1 MKRFLSLFLAFI
13 FVIGVFF
20 STPVIASATSGTGS
34 ESTELTLD
42 YYKELVENTIS
53 DGLIRIDNWVY
64 SVSENTTDV
73 SIKAFI
79 ATNADSVTISTETFA
94 IDDKNYNVIGIEA
107 NAFEYCDSLTQLTIP
122 TFITIINENAF
133 DDSSLTLITYKGH
146 LGAWENAFTGDLGEI
161 ALSTTVCEDVE
172 ISYDGNENI
181 ITATCSCGVV
191 CGTLTLEAIDDI
203 IYNGNSYEVSVKV
216 AGTVPGYTE
225 GAGLSYSVNDGD
237 DEEANVNWKPL
248 ENDVLPKDAG
258 EYKATF
264 ELKVDE
270 EVKASAIANF
280 EIKYLEVPENAY
292 SISTPDHQNDSGK
305 WYKDTITVTPAENYT
320 ISDSLA
326 GTYGDSITISNS
338 EQKFHLKNIADQM
351 TDAISLSEDIKFDNT
366 EPTVAFKIGETDLTE
381 DIYSTTDVQVSV
393 VTDDVGSGVKEDSVE
408 YFIGDNTTV
417 VENIDA
423 WTKVEGPIT
432 VEIGG
437 SKKVFV
443 KVSDNVGNETIV
455 SSPAIIEPAS
465 LTASDFIFN
474 KPESWTYGDTDKSI
488 SITPKEGVNVSTENI
503 SVKYYSVVDGK
514 ETEVGAPINAG
525 TYKVKI
531 DVNNES
537 QYKDIEDLTGEDWE
551 FTIVPKTIT
560 STLKQ
565 QSGEYNRG
573 PHAPSVDFDNL
584 CGNETLVKDTDYTI
598 SYSDDTTNVGDVTV
612 TVKLL
617 DTLKA
622 KNYTFAENKQEATLT
637 YKITPKIVSKIDI
650 EDIAAQ
656 TYTGNK
662 LEPSVTVTIN
672 DETQPLADTEYE
684 VTYGEN
690 ENAGIGS
697 VTVLLGSNYSY
708 TGDEQ
713 LTKTFTINPKTIS
726 AGYQIG
732 GDGIVYNGAETL
744 QPKIIFT
751 EVDDSSVTIDNVDCE
766 VNYYRGEVETTD
778 LTSAGTITAKITLEE
793 NGNYTFETSAD
804 GSQIYEETLAYTILP
819 KPITVAL
826 AQTSGTYNGKPHT
839 TDIKFNDVVT
849 TDKFELGEDFL
860 VKYYRDDMTIETDD
874 FTSVGEIKAV
884 VTLKNTNYTFADD
897 KTTAT
902 LTYTIENHVHNWK
915 FEASGAVIT
924 ATCQNTG
931 CNLGG
936 SGKVTLVKPEDL
948 VYNGKEKTVD
958 YTVTEGYEDVFGEVK
973 IQCTGNCIDVGT
985 YVASYI
991 FNENIIAT
999 VSFTIT
1005 PRTIIITDIEG
1016 LERVY
1021 DGTTKVDLSTATK
1034 VVYTNGID
1042 GKPLEF
1048 DLSKAI
1054 ATADNA
1060 NVGAG
1065 ILVTLDGNITVKG
1078 DEKNNYQCVVLDD
1091 NRITV
1096 NITPATL
1103 TITPDA
1109 KTSEQYYKLPG
1120 LTYKVTGLIGTDTLT
1135 KAPALTT
1142 NADIKKT
1149 GDYTITATGAEAS
1162 ANYKIT
1168 YAAGKMTITEHK
1180 NHIVA
1185 TDGWKETVQGTCMVA
1200 GKEAGT
1206 CTLCSGTVTR
1216 DSKIDPNNHKLI
1228 TKVTKKETCTQ
1239 DGEALVTCANGC
1251 KYSLKTALP
1260 ADGESHTFATEFTVN
1275 NSTCVAKGSKYKPC
1289 QNPGCSV
1296 KSEYAEIPVNPDA
1309 HTKTEIINV
1318 KAENCT
1324 EEGYTGDTYCSDCK
1338 KVVKPGV
1345 EIPAKG
1351 HTEGDWI
1358 VDKPASFTEEGSQH
1372 KECTVCKTELKKEAI
1387 AKLALDTP
1395 EVQIAND
1402 SKGIKVTWS
1411 QDTDAT
1417 GYTVY
1422 RSEYN
1427 PTTKK
1432 WSKWKNRGT
1441 AAATKKSWVDKTVK
1455 EGVTYK
1461 FTVRGVNGNNKSAF
1475 KETNGL
1481 LYVSAPTVTAS
1492 ISSTG
1497 LLAKWNKINNATGY
1511 IVYRSQLGSDG
1522 KWAKWVRLGTTAPE
1536 KNTWYDDKAVSGVTY
1551 RYTVRAVVNNVQSGF
1566 TASASVVYLAQ
1577 PLLKISNTSA
1587 GITGKWEPI
1596 AGATGYIIYRSEY
1609 NASTKKWT
1617 KWLNLGTTKATAK
1630 TFTDKTAKS
1639 GYTYRYTIRAIN
1651 GKFKST
1657 YQASNKLIFLA
1668 QPTLKISN
1676 VASGIQ
1682 GTWNQVSGA
1691 TGYIIY
1697 RSELKDGKWNGW
1709 TSLGTAKATA
1719 KSFTDKTVKSGVTY
1733 KYTIRAKN
1741 GANKS
1746 SYVATGAVV
1755 FLSVPTVKISSGITG
1770 VNVSWSKITGATSY
1784 LVYRRE
1790 VVNGKWS
1797 GWTQLKTVAE
1807 TSLVDETA
1815 KSGTQY
1821 RYAVRALNGKSR
1833 SMYTS
1838 TKTLHYLAAPTVTVE
1853 KATDGVKV
1861 NWTQV
1866 AGVTG
1871 YTIYRA
1877 ELGADGKWSKWVTL
1891 GTASDKHS
1899 SCKDKT
1905 AKANITYK
1913 YTVRAVNGKVKSAYV
1928 SGAQITN
1935 TAQ

>member
-1 MKRFLSLFLAFI
+1 M
-13 FVIGVFF
+13 
-20 STPVIASATSGTGS
+20 T
-34 ESTELTLD
+34 
-42 YYKELVENTIS
+42 
-53 DGLIRIDNWVY
+53 
-64 SVSENTTDV
+64 
-73 SIKAFI
+73 
-79 ATNADSVTISTETFA
+79 TET
-94 IDDKNYNVIGIEA
+94 K
-107 NAFEYCDSLTQLTIP
+107 
-122 TFITIINENAF
+122 
-133 DDSSLTLITYKGH
+133 
-146 LGAWENAFTGDLGEI
+146 
-161 ALSTTVCEDVE
+161 
-172 ISYDGNENI
+172 
-181 ITATCSCGVV
+181 
-191 CGTLTLEAIDDI
+191 
-203 IYNGNSYEVSVKV
+203 
-216 AGTVPGYTE
+216 
-225 GAGLSYSVNDGD
+225 
-237 DEEANVNWKPL
+237 
-248 ENDVLPKDAG
+248 
-258 EYKATF
+258 
-264 ELKVDE
+264 
-270 EVKASAIANF
+270 
-280 EIKYLEVPENAY
+280 
-292 SISTPDHQNDSGK
+292 
-305 WYKDTITVTPAENYT
+305 
-320 ISDSLA
+320 
-326 GTYGDSITISNS
+326 
-338 EQKFHLKNIADQM
+338 
-351 TDAISLSEDIKFDNT
+351 
-366 EPTVAFKIGETDLTE
+366 
-381 DIYSTTDVQVSV
+381 
-393 VTDDVGSGVKEDSVE
+393 
-408 YFIGDNTTV
+408 
-417 VENIDA
+417 
-423 WTKVEGPIT
+423 
-432 VEIGG
+432 
-437 SKKVFV
+437 
-443 KVSDNVGNETIV
+443 
-455 SSPAIIEPAS
+455 
-465 LTASDFIFN
+465 
-474 KPESWTYGDTDKSI
+474 
-488 SITPKEGVNVSTENI
+488 
-503 SVKYYSVVDGK
+503 
-514 ETEVGAPINAG
+514 
-525 TYKVKI
+525 
-531 DVNNES
+531 
-537 QYKDIEDLTGEDWE
+537 
-551 FTIVPKTIT
+551 
-560 STLKQ
+560 
-565 QSGEYNRG
+565 
-573 PHAPSVDFDNL
+573 
-584 CGNETLVKDTDYTI
+584 
-598 SYSDDTTNVGDVTV
+598 
-612 TVKLL
+612 
-617 DTLKA
+617 
-622 KNYTFAENKQEATLT
+622 
-637 YKITPKIVSKIDI
+637 
-650 EDIAAQ
+650 
-656 TYTGNK
+656 
-662 LEPSVTVTIN
+662 
-672 DETQPLADTEYE
+672 
-684 VTYGEN
+684 
-690 ENAGIGS
+690 
-697 VTVLLGSNYSY
+697 
-708 TGDEQ
+708 
-713 LTKTFTINPKTIS
+713 
-726 AGYQIG
+726 
-732 GDGIVYNGAETL
+732 
-744 QPKIIFT
+744 
-751 EVDDSSVTIDNVDCE
+751 
-766 VNYYRGEVETTD
+766 
-778 LTSAGTITAKITLEE
+778 
-793 NGNYTFETSAD
+793 
-804 GSQIYEETLAYTILP
+804 
-819 KPITVAL
+819 
-826 AQTSGTYNGKPHT
+826 
-839 TDIKFNDVVT
+839 
-849 TDKFELGEDFL
+849 
-860 VKYYRDDMTIETDD
+860 D

-884 VTLKNTNYTFADD
+884 VTLLNKNYIFVEEDAN
-897 KTTAT
+897 TTIKE
-902 LTYTIENHVHNWK
+902 LTYTIKEHIHNWK
-915 FEASGAVIT
+915 YEASGAVIT
-924 ATCQNTG
+924 ATCQNDG
-931 CNLGG
+931 CEIK
-936 SGKVTLVKPEDL
+936 STTVTLKAPENL
-948 VYNGKEKTVD
+948 TYNGTVKSVTVD
-958 YTVTEGYEDVFGEVK
+958 APHAALLDEYTLKNSEGTDAGTYTAILTIADKTAILEFEITKAVITVTKVSA
-973 IQCTGNCIDVGT
+973 ID
-985 YVASYI
+985 
-991 FNENIIAT
+991 
-999 VSFTIT
+999 
-1005 PRTIIITDIEG
+1005 
-1016 LERVY
+1016 RVY
-1021 DGTTKVDLSTATK
+1021 DGKLA
-1034 VVYTNGID
+1034 VVINKTNGIEYTGLID
-1042 GKPLEF
+1042 GDKVGF
-1048 DLSKAI
+1048 DLSAL
-1054 ATADNA
+1054 TGTLSDA
-1060 NVGAG
+1060 NVGS
-1065 ILVTLDGNITVKG
+1065 NKSVKVSG
-1078 DEKNNYQCVVLDD
+1078 SIVLTGEDAKNYMVSTPDET
-1091 NRITV
+1091 IV

-1109 KTSEQYYKLPG
+1109 KSSEQYYDLPA

-1149 GDYTITATGAEAS
+1149 GDYTIIATGAEAS
-1162 ANYKIT
+1162 ANYTIT

-1185 TDGWKETVQGTCMVA
+1185 TDGWKETVPGTCMVA

-1324 EEGYTGDTYCSDCK
+1324 EEGYTGDTYCPDCK

-1351 HTEGDWI
+1351 HTESDWI
-1358 VDKPASFTEEGSQH
+1358 IDKPATFKEEGAKH
-1372 KECTVCKTELKKEAI
+1372 KECTVCKTELKKEVI

-1395 EVQIAND
+1395 TVKIENNG
-1402 SKGIKVTWS
+1402 SGIKVSWS
-1411 QDTDAT
+1411 QDEDAT

-1432 WSKWKNRGT
+1432 WTKWKNRGT

-1461 FTVRGVNGNNKSAF
+1461 FTVRGVNGDNKSAY

-1481 LYVSAPTVTAS
+1481 LYVVAPKVKVS

-1497 LLAKWNKINNATGY
+1497 LLANWNKINNASGY
-1511 IVYRSQLGSDG
+1511 IVYRATLGADG
-1522 KWAKWVRLGTTAPE
+1522 KWAKWVKLGTTAPE

-1609 NASTKKWT
+1609 NTSTKKWT

-1668 QPTLKISN
+1668 QPTLKVSN
-1676 VASGIQ
+1676 VANGVQ
-1682 GTWNQVSGA
+1682 GKWNQVSGA

-1697 RSELKDGKWNGW
+1697 RSELKDGKWTGW

-1741 GANKS
+1741 GAYKS

-1797 GWTQLKTVAE
+1797 KWAELKTVTE
-1807 TSLVDETA
+1807 NSLVDETA

-1821 RYAVRALNGKSR
+1821 RYTVRALNGKSR

-1838 TKTLHYLAAPTVTVE
+1838 TKTLHYLVAPTVTVE
-1853 KATDGVKV
+1853 KAADGVKV

-1905 AKANITYK
+1905 AKANVTYK